1 MNLANVLRHRV
12 QIQLKVTTQGPTG
25 DTVIWKFVRNRYARV
40 ISLDAEARA
49 VYMQMKSEVTHK
61 VVFRGTV
68 DISLGNNRMLWKA
81 KTLAPVGP
89 PQELDNS
96 TVVMVKE
103 V

>member
-12 QIQLKVTTQGPTG
+12 QIQVKATTETALGQS
-25 DTVIWKFVRNRYARV
+25 VVWKFVKNRYARV

-61 VVFRGTV
+61 VIFRGTV

-81 KTLAPVGP
+81 KTLAPVEP

-96 TVVMVKE
+96 TIIMARE
-103 V
+103 I